1 MIFVIHVC
9 ISVLIIQR
17 FQKVNQIRP
26 KEDPAYRLRLSRL
39 LVAQLEPQVASVR
52 PTQIPPQSSPNP
64 FISPHQSPLWAHHYQ
79 SPSPPIPEPN
89 KHDCFMI
96 LILPSEASPG
106 SAQVQG
112 GRCSKR
118 SSTDHQVG
126 HLLHC
131 TDCLVIMIIMIFK
144 TIKTFIIYHHWT
156 NCLIDAYNNDRG
168 INWIYLLSFIMTILT
183 LLHRCHLLLVTQWR
197 SFSVESIT
205 VISSSPWI
213 LMICQRPWCYIK
225 VDGMDW

>member
-1 MIFVIHVC
+1 
-9 ISVLIIQR
+9 
-17 FQKVNQIRP
+17 
-26 KEDPAYRLRLSRL
+26 
-39 LVAQLEPQVASVR
+39 
-52 PTQIPPQSSPNP
+52 
-64 FISPHQSPLWAHHYQ
+64 
-79 SPSPPIPEPN
+79 
-89 KHDCFMI
+89 MI

-213 LMICQRPWCYIK
+213 LMICQIIL
-225 VDGMDW
+225 VDGMDGSLGGVMYRSLW